1 MKDVVLLTYG
11 EPPTADFGRQF
22 DYSRRILD
30 GLTRLVA
37 PIPAWLVPALAAR
50 RGVLRTL
57 GWRAEGFRSPLE
69 EITHVQ
75 ARGLAEALARC
86 APEQPWRVHVAYEF
100 RDPTLRDVLAGCDD
114 GALVLPMYAAESEF
128 THDLARRTV
137 HGLNGT
143 RRGARVLPAL
153 SAQTLA
159 GISAAHITR
168 ELDRRGIAGGPD
180 WTLVLA
186 AHGTLLDPG
195 RPMNTGREATE
206 AIACG
211 IARRLED
218 RFGLIVPAWL
228 NHALG
233 GKWTQPAADVALRA
247 LAERGRRRIVYFP
260 YGFLADNA
268 ESMLEGRILLRA
280 ERRLEQV
287 VHLPCLNAD
296 PGLLGALADSIA
308 AF

>member
-1 MKDVVLLTYG
+1 VKDVVLLTYG
-11 EPPTADFGRQF
+11 EPEAADFARQF

-50 RGVLRTL
+50 RALLRTF

-69 EITHVQ
+69 EITHAQ
-75 ARGLAEALARC
+75 ARALTEAL
-86 APEQPWRVHVAYEF
+86 PEGEWRVHVAYEF
-100 RDPTLRDVLAGCDD
+100 RDPTLGDVLARCDD
-114 GALVLPMYAAESEF
+114 GALVVPMYVAESEF
-128 THDLARRTV
+128 THDLARRAV

-153 SAQTLA
+153 PAGTLA
-159 GISAAHITR
+159 ELSAAHIAA

-206 AIACG
+206 AVACG

-228 NHALG
+228 NQALG
-233 GKWTQPAADVALRA
+233 GRWTEPAADVALRA
-247 LAERGRRRIVYFP
+247 LAESGRRKIVYFP

-280 ERRLEQV
+280 ETRLEQV

-296 PGLLGALADSIA
+296 PRLLGALARTITD
-308 AF
+308 F

>member
-1 MKDVVLLTYG
+1 VKDVVLLTYG
-11 EPPTADFGRQF
+11 EPPMADLGRQF

-50 RGVLRTL
+50 RGLLRTF

-69 EITHVQ
+69 EITHAQ
-75 ARGLAEALARC
+75 ARGLSAALTRC
-86 APEQPWRVHVAYEF
+86 APEGEWRVHVAYEF
-100 RDPTLRDVLAGCDD
+100 RDPTLPDVLANCDE
-114 GALVLPMYAAESEF
+114 GALVLPMYLAESEF

-153 SAQTLA
+153 PARTLA
-159 GISAAHITR
+159 ELSAAHIAA

-206 AIACG
+206 AVACG

-233 GKWTQPAADVALRA
+233 GRWTEPAADVALRA
-247 LAERGRRRIVYFP
+247 LADRGRRRVVYFP

-268 ESMLEGRILLRA
+268 ETMLEGRVLLRA
-280 ERRLEQV
+280 EKRLEQV

-296 PGLLGALADSIA
+296 PGLLEALAASVTS
-308 AF
+308 F